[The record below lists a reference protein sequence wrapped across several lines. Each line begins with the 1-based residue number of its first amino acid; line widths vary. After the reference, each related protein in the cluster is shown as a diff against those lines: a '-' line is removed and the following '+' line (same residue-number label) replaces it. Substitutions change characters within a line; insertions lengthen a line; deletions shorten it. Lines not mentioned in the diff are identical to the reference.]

1 MACIAFLRSVLDVKE
16 CVPLMNFRHLQNIR
30 HDLFSVEDGVTRARA
45 CVCRGEAFLW
55 EWWGGCHHGPLPFTE
70 EIMGPC

>member
-45 CVCRGEAFLW
+45 LVCAEVRFFCGNGGEGVTTVLS
-55 EWWGGCHHGPLPFTE
+55 LTLRK
-70 EIMGPC
+70 